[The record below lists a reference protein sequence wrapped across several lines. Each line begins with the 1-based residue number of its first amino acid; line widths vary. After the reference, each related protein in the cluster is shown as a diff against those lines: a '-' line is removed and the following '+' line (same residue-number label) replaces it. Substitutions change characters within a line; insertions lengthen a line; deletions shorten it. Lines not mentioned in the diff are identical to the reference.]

1 MLPFVKR
8 KCYDSVMSNVIPM
21 PGAKGATTPL
31 DLFLRVG
38 ENHYGQIANLYAEGR
53 VPLRRAIIDASRLR
67 HQLNFVKTLRE
78 NGVELSLDPKT
89 AELAA
94 LNRFEGKA
102 SGTPWSDGTLHLPTQ
117 FDRARCRQLVS
128 HIAREA
134 IEKQFDRVLS
144 PTHFLKEGVLDP
156 WFQIDMQLC
165 RLLREALDQEGGA
178 HIAIDYVVIVEQLK
192 LRDEAVRAVLLSQL
206 AHLPFENVIFRISHF
221 GADATA
227 TGIRTLITLL
237 ERFHNFGHPV
247 VIDHVGGLVGRAL
260 LAFGVAGGIAHG
272 LDEHLRFDATPWN
285 RPLREPEPDEE
296 DEGRKGGTTKRI
308 AIPLFD
314 RTFTVAELTS
324 LARAKHGRLV
334 VCQDPNCC
342 RSLADMIDNSKRHSI
357 TQEARAMD
365 ALNKTPDLMRTQ
377 HFLDVE
383 LAAIDRFGRQVKDL
397 KPVVSEL
404 KPRKGQ
410 TAEQAAEKLVRRITE
425 HAQRNEK
432 MRSSLENLHSVRGL
446 DSPRAPAAHLSQ
458 RIRDY
463 NRKHSS

>member
-1 MLPFVKR
+1 
-8 KCYDSVMSNVIPM
+8 MSNVIPL
-21 PGAKGATTPL
+21 PTAKGAATPI

-38 ENHYGQIANLYAEGR
+38 EAHYGQIANLYAEGR
-53 VPLRRAIIDASRLR
+53 VPLRRAIFDASRLR

-78 NGVELSLDPKT
+78 NGVELTLDPKT

-94 LNRFEGKA
+94 LNRFEGRA
-102 SGTPWSDGTLHLPTQ
+102 SGAPWSDGTLHLPSQ
-117 FDRARCRQLVS
+117 FDEARCRRLAGD
-128 HIAREA
+128 IAREA
-134 IEKQFDRVLS
+134 VEKQFDRVLS

-156 WFQIDMQLC
+156 WFRIDMRLC
-165 RLLREALDQEGGA
+165 QLLREALDQEGGT

-206 AHLPFENVIFRISHF
+206 ASLPFENVIFRISHF
-221 GADATA
+221 GSDATA
-227 TGIRTLITLL
+227 MGIRTLITLL

-285 RPLREPEPDEE
+285 RPVREPEPEE
-296 DEGRKGGTTKRI
+296 EEEGRQGGAAKRI
-308 AIPLFD
+308 SVPLFD
-314 RTFTVAELTS
+314 RTFTAPELTS
-324 LARAKHGRLV
+324 LARAKNGRMV

-342 RSLADMIDNSKRHSI
+342 RSLADMINNSKRHSI
-357 TQEARAMD
+357 TQEARAME

-377 HFLDVE
+377 HFVDVE
-383 LAAIDRFGRQVKDL
+383 LAEVDRFGRQVKDL

-410 TAEQAAEKLVRRITE
+410 TAEQAAENLVRRLTE
-425 HAQRNEK
+425 HAKRNEK
-432 MRSSLENLHSVRGL
+432 IRSSLENLHSVRGL
-446 DSPRAPAAHLSQ
+446 DLPRAPAAYLSP
-458 RIRDY
+458 RVRAS
-463 NRKHSS
+463 NRKD